1 MFMAALFATGKE
13 WRASCIHLYMNTE
26 HGMKTERGMGT
37 QWTTIST
44 KTKGNPAMGYNKD
57 ER

>member
-1 MFMAALFATGKE
+1 MFMAALFATDKE
-13 WRASCIHLYMNTE
+13 WRASCIHLYKN
-26 HGMKTERGMGT
+26 TERGTGT

-44 KTKGNPAMGYNKD
+44 KTEGNPAMGYNKD